1 MLLFSSGIFGQGIY
15 NNGAKIVIGTGVT
28 VNISGTGGNYRNET
42 NVTDGSIDLSG
53 TLAIAGNVTNNAVGN
68 IISSA
73 VIGSNVLL
81 SGTTSQTLGGTSA
94 SGFNFPNLTV
104 NNPTGIV
111 IAKNA
116 QVNGAMTFTSGLVD
130 IGNNNFTFGPSATI
144 AGSPSATSM
153 ILATGTGQVM
163 KIWPTIGSFI
173 FPVGDNNLSAKY
185 SPVTL
190 SFTSG
195 TFAPGAFAGLNLV
208 NARYNDPTITG
219 SYINRYWN
227 ISQTGITS
235 FICNSIYQYPAADI
249 VGTESN
255 ITSLQVLPIPI
266 TAFNPANAALHQL
279 STTALSSVGTF
290 TGGPGNDALSLS
302 VFLEGAFN
310 GTTAMN
316 TTLNTSNILPFGQ
329 PYNMAPW
336 SYPGIES
343 VTAIPAGVVD
353 WVLVEVRQAASA
365 ALATSSTIIAKRA
378 GFLKS
383 DGSIVDLD
391 GVSPLNIGRPTIASN
406 LYVVIRHRN
415 HIAIMNAN
423 TMALNGTTYNYN
435 FSSAITQAYGGT
447 AGYKQIVPGIFGM
460 VSGDTDADGTITILD
475 FSSWASDFGATT
487 SYRLTDID
495 LDGLITVL
503 DFSKWATNF
512 GFGNIAPLK
521 SLNLNG
527 QGNSYKSQVPDAK

>member
-1 MLLFSSGIFGQGIY
+1 MLFSSGLFAQGVY

-94 SGFNFPNLTV
+94 SGYTFPNLTV
-104 NNPTGIV
+104 NNPAGIV

-190 SFTSG
+190 SFPSG

-208 NARYNDPTITG
+208 NARYNDPSITG

-423 TMALNGTTYNYN
+423 TMTLNGTTYNYN

-460 VSGDTDADGTITILD
+460 VSGDTDVDGTITVLD
-475 FSSWASDFGATT
+475 FSSWASDFGMTT
-487 SYRLTDID
+487 IYRLSDID
-495 LDGLITVL
+495 LDGVITVL
-503 DFSKWATNF
+503 DYSKWATNF
-512 GFGNIAPLK
+512 GFANIAPLK

-527 QGNSYKSQVPDAK
+527 TGHSYKSQVPEVK